1 VDKALYDEGMA
12 MRRKVL
18 GDDYVDR
25 AVANTTE
32 FDRKFQ
38 GLLNE
43 FAWGAVWS
51 DGDLKPRDRSL
62 LNLGMIACLGRMH
75 EFELH
80 LRGALRNGL
89 TETEIG
95 AALRQVAIYCGFPA
109 AVEAHRVA
117 RKVLAEAKS

>member
-1 VDKALYDEGMA
+1 
-12 MRRKVL
+12 
-18 GDDYVDR
+18 
-25 AVANTTE
+25 
-32 FDRKFQ
+32 
-38 GLLNE
+38 
-43 FAWGAVWS
+43 
-51 DGDLKPRDRSL
+51 
-62 LNLGMIACLGRMH
+62 MH